1 MPGTLPI
8 EPEFT
13 RTGARAR
20 PYRTPCPVAAAAP
33 GCHDAGRFGGRCQ
46 NRLHERPPDTVGEAG
61 GSTGGNSD
69 VALEEPIAFFTAAQI
84 ISREKGF
91 SRNSD
96 IPSFSAL
103 NATALGS

>member
-1 MPGTLPI
+1 MTLNSRESQNLNEAI
-8 EPEFT
+8 
-13 RTGARAR
+13 RLAGR
-20 PYRTPCPVAAAAP
+20 
-33 GCHDAGRFGGRCQ
+33 CHDAGRFAGRCQ
-46 NRLHERPPDTVGEAG
+46 NRVRG
-61 GSTGGNSD
+61 GSDISGEIDGAAPGDNSD
-69 VALEEPIAFFTAAQI
+69 AALGEVNAFFTAAQI

>member
-1 MPGTLPI
+1 MKQ
-8 EPEFT
+8 FQW
-13 RTGARAR
+13 AD
-20 PYRTPCPVAAAAP
+20 
-33 GCHDAGRFGGRCQ
+33 GCHDAGRFVGRCQ
-46 NRLHERPPDTVGEAG
+46 NRVRVGPDISGEIG
-61 GSTGGNSD
+61 GAAPGDNSD
-69 VALEEPIAFFTAAQI
+69 AALAELTAFFTAAQI